1 MEKPD
6 LSYLNSL
13 SGGDKSFENKIL
25 EVIREEFPG
34 ELNEYTENVKNKKL
48 KLAAENVHKLKHKI
62 SILGLKKTY
71 ALAVKHEDLLKA
83 SNTSLV
89 EDFGAAL
96 DILTDYIN
104 KI

>member
-13 SGGDKSFENKIL
+13 SGGDKSFEHKII

-48 KLAAENVHKLKHKI
+48 ATAAENVHKIKHKI
-62 SILGLKKTY
+62 SILGLKETY
-71 ALAVKHEDLLKA
+71 GLAEKHEGLLKS

-89 EDFGAAL
+89 KEFDAAL
-96 DILTDYIN
+96 NILTDYIN